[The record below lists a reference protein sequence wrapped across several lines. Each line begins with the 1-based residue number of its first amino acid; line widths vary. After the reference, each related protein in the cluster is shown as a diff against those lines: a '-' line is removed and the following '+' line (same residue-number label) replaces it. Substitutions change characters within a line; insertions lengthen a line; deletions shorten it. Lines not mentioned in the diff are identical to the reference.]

1 MSAGGGEKDVA
12 PSADLEA
19 AVLAI
24 LRASPEGIS
33 EFALFAALAKQGF
46 SAFERE
52 VFADRMRMFRSHF
65 VLFHVLY
72 AMRERLVL
80 RREGHLTIEAMNIRL
95 ASWGEG
101 HAGGEA
107 SAAIAEHDPLRDY
120 YLDLANLEAMSDD
133 ALASMLDAF
142 WERFAA
148 DDRRGEALTVLE
160 LEPGATWD
168 EIRLRHRELVFA
180 HHPDRG
186 GDTARLAAINAAM
199 RILERAYGSGIGRK

>member
-1 MSAGGGEKDVA
+1 MSDDEKKSA
-12 PSADLEA
+12 TPSADLEE
-19 AVLAI
+19 AVLAL
-24 LRASPEGIS
+24 LRASPDGIS
-33 EFALFAALAKQGF
+33 EFALFAALAKLGF

-52 VFADRMRMFRSHF
+52 VFADQLRMFRSHF

-80 RREGHLTIEAMNIRL
+80 RREGHLTIDAMNIRL
-95 ASWGEG
+95 VGWNEAGDGEN
-101 HAGGEA
+101 AGG
-107 SAAIAEHDPLRDY
+107 AIAEHDPLRDY
-120 YLDLANLEAMSDD
+120 YLDLSNLEAMSQDE
-133 ALASMLDAF
+133 LASMLDAF
-142 WERFAA
+142 WERFVA

-186 GDTARLAAINAAM
+186 GDSARLAAINAAM
-199 RILERAYGSGIGRK
+199 RILERAHGRK